1 MGYKTATDFG
11 KTFMKNAFKGLD
23 GDKHVLFTFDEIK
36 SLFYLLE
43 GSKRKYKAPDRSLLY
58 GHALACIK
66 VLLIYLFFVYRIVD
80 NKVAKE
86 FVMGRNLPNRLG

>member
-66 VLLIYLFFVYRIVD
+66 CVQEQSNVFSLYCHCF
-80 NKVAKE
+80 
-86 FVMGRNLPNRLG
+86 GSQ

>member
-1 MGYKTATDFG
+1 MVSFKYVPPFG
-11 KTFMKNAFKGLD
+11 T
-23 GDKHVLFTFDEIK
+23 
-36 SLFYLLE
+36 
-43 GSKRKYKAPDRSLLY
+43 
-58 GHALACIK
+58 HALACIK